1 MFVPPIDYYP
11 FRYSSA
17 VKPGSVLDIKFWSAS
32 DFTSAWFRTSLSTSL
47 ESSGKEIISQNK
59 SQREEGLMMSEDDV
73 KMTDI
78 VEIDGKLDRLCDNLD
93 VMRQCQFRMTEDISK
108 IKEAV
113 YNPDQGLYARLRAI
127 EQWKEQTSKVV
138 WVIMTSVIGLVC
150 ATIWQT
156 FFN

>member
-1 MFVPPIDYYP
+1 M
-11 FRYSSA
+11 
-17 VKPGSVLDIKFWSAS
+17 
-32 DFTSAWFRTSLSTSL
+32 
-47 ESSGKEIISQNK
+47 EIISLNK
-59 SQREEGLMMSEDDV
+59 SQGEGGHLMSEDDV

-78 VEIDGKLDRLCDNLD
+78 VEIDGKLDRLMDNLD

-127 EQWKEQTSKVV
+127 EQWKDQTSKVV
-138 WVIMTSVIGLVC
+138 WVIMTSVIGLAC
-150 ATIWQT
+150 ATVWQT